1 MNNSLNR
8 RNAWRRGLLAWGCI
22 GCLLTAAAQEPAKAR
37 VRLAPDRGKN
47 GDTTLKAFEPVSR
60 ALRNSVI
67 RIDVDG
73 NSIALAAVIDAS
85 GLAVTKA
92 SEMKKGRLTAWLA
105 NGKEVPVQL
114 LASNDED
121 DVALVRVKAK
131 GLKGVDWANEPVT
144 VGQWVVTPGTSD
156 RPQAVGIVSV
166 AARRIPHPRALMGV
180 VLDRRNNTPKIDQVM
195 DGMGAKEAGLQTG
208 DWVVQLNGVVVTE
221 AEELIKKLRE
231 FREGQSVTLRIR
243 RDGKEFD
250 CAVKLKVPKSG
261 GMDRTDRMNRMGST
275 PSERAEGFDLA
286 FQHDTV
292 LQNWQCGGPLVN
304 LDGKVV
310 GLNIARAGRVAS
322 YALPASVIR
331 PIIDALKVQAA
342 SSPAADATIRE
353 TSKPAEAQ

>member
-1 MNNSLNR
+1 MGW
-8 RNAWRRGLLAWGCI
+8 ACI
-22 GCLLTAAAQEPAKAR
+22 GCLLTAVAQEPAKAR

-47 GDTTLKAFEPVSR
+47 GDTTLKAFEPVSK
-60 ALRNSVI
+60 ALRHSVV
-67 RIDVDG
+67 RVDVNGD
-73 NSIALAAVIDAS
+73 SVALAAVIDAS

-92 SEMKKGRLTAWLA
+92 SEIRQGRLTAWLST
-105 NGKEVPVQL
+105 GKEVPVEL

-131 GLKGVDWANEPVT
+131 GLKAVEWANEPVAL
-144 VGQWVVTPGTSD
+144 GQWVVTPGTSD

-166 AARRIPHPRALMGV
+166 PARRIPHPRALMGV
-180 VLDRRNNTPKIDQVM
+180 VLDRRNNTPRIDQVM
-195 DGMGAKEAGLQTG
+195 DGMGAKEAGLKPG
-208 DWVVQLNGVVVTE
+208 DFVAQLNGVVVTE

-243 RDGKEFD
+243 RDGKEFEST
-250 CAVKLKVPKSG
+250 VKLKVPKAG
-261 GMDRTDRMNRMGST
+261 GMDRSERMNRMGST

-310 GLNIARAGRVAS
+310 GINIARAGRVAS
-322 YALPASVIR
+322 YALPAGVVR
-331 PIIDALKVQAA
+331 PIIDALKVQAENSLA
-342 SSPAADATIRE
+342 PGAAPRV
-353 TSKPAEAQ
+353 TSKPADTQ